1 MLSHV
6 TIGISDYDR
15 AYRFYAAI
23 AAELGLK
30 PFFANPDGAIA
41 AWRGAD
47 GGRPNLF
54 ITRPFDKGAAQP
66 SNGGMIAFNAADRA
80 TVDRVH
86 AAAMAHGGADEGA
99 PGLRT
104 HYHPSYYGAYFRD
117 PDGNKL
123 CVVCHSAPATT

>member
-30 PFFANPDGAIA
+30 PFFANPDAASA
-41 AWRGAD
+41 AWRGPD

-54 ITRPFDKGAAQP
+54 IGRPFDKQAMMA
-66 SNGGMIAFNAADRA
+66 STGGMIAFLADDRP
-80 TVDRVH
+80 TVDRCH
-86 AAAMAHGGADEGA
+86 AAALSHGGADEGA
-99 PGLRT
+99 PRLREY
-104 HYHPSYYGAYFRD
+104 YHPNYYGAYFRD

-123 CVVCHSAPATT
+123 CVVCHLAR